1 MSDERWSDESQLRWT
16 SAARTDVGLVRSNNE
31 DAVLE
36 RPERRIWAV
45 ADGMGGHAFG
55 ELASQ
60 MTVDALDALPAA
72 GSLPQAIAQAQ
83 DCLQAVNTALLAAAS
98 ERQVPVIGTTLVLL
112 LAWERAAACVW
123 VGDSRIYLCRGGG
136 LHQLTRDHNQFE
148 ELRASGQLSAADAL
162 ALPGAGM
169 ITRALGAGPILQ
181 PDVAELQVSDGDL
194 FLLCSDGLSNAVG
207 ARAMFDALTCGDCAR
222 AAELL
227 VESALAA
234 GGRDN
239 ISAVVVRAD
248 DLEADHTVHNPSL

>member
-1 MSDERWSDESQLRWT
+1 MGDELQLRWT

-55 ELASQ
+55 EVASR
-60 MTVDALDALPAA
+60 MTVDALDALPPAA
-72 GSLPQAIAQAQ
+72 SLQQAVAQAR
-83 DCLQAVNTALLAAAS
+83 DCLQAVNGALLAAAS

-148 ELRASGQLSAADAL
+148 ELRAAGQLSAAEAL
-162 ALPGAGM
+162 ALPGASM
-169 ITRALGAGPILQ
+169 ITRALGAGPTLQ
-181 PDVAELQVSDGDL
+181 LDVAELQVSDGDL

-207 ARAMFDALTCGDCAR
+207 PGTMFEALGCGDCSR

-227 VESALAA
+227 VEAALAA

-239 ISAVVVRAD
+239 ISVVVVRASDVDPD
-248 DLEADHTVHNPSL
+248 DTVFNPSL